1 MTAATDISGKF
12 ALDVQAVNGLRVA
25 ARKTG
30 QAGLEAAAR
39 QFEALFLNMMLKSMR
54 EATPKDS
61 LMDSEQSR
69 LYISMLDQQLS
80 QSMAA
85 RGVGLAE
92 VMMRQLRGNLPPETA
107 ATDALVSDRLQ
118 RAEVRAAEA
127 SALAAPQPGAPA
139 PLVPLASPVPGTPFG
154 QQAGGTLS
162 GQALPAEQAPEQVR
176 EHGTAGSAGIS
187 TRPPTHPAITD
198 ATIPCDSV
206 SATIAAI
213 CKRGQPG
220 NRHSR
225 AVHVG
230 AGSA

>member
-1 MTAATDISGKF
+1 M
-12 ALDVQAVNGLRVA
+12 A

-92 VMMRQLRGNLPPETA
+92 VMMRQLRDNLPPEIA
-107 ATDALVSDRLQ
+107 ATDALVSDRCSERKYVPQKRRL
-118 RAEVRAAEA
+118 RLRH
-127 SALAAPQPGAPA
+127 SLALPA
-139 PLVPLASPVPGTPFG
+139 PLVPLTSPVPGTPFG
-154 QQAGGTLS
+154 QQADGTLS
-162 GQALPAEQAPEQVR
+162 GQALPAEQAPGQER
-176 EHGTAGSAGIS
+176 GAGTAGSAGIS

-206 SATIAAI
+206 SGTTDGP
-213 CKRGQPG
+213 CKRGQPDDG
-220 NRHSR
+220 HSR
-225 AVHVG
+225 AVHAWTG
-230 AGSA
+230 RA